1 MNALRKTAVSLVLGL
16 SISGRAFAGIP
27 VIDATSIV
35 QQIQQVIAW
44 GQQYGQ
50 MVETI
55 ANQVQEYT
63 QLVDTYTSMNGI
75 RNLAGLGSGLDMD
88 LRTYMPDG
96 FDEVLGLA
104 EGVGG
109 TYGSLSSS
117 VTAIKSAAHITDSVT
132 AGFEAGSPLEGIFN
146 GRQNQVALNR
156 GLGEASYKQ
165 ASDRIR
171 TIQQLMAKVDNASD
185 QKEVLDLQARIQAE
199 QAMLQNETIKLSAS
213 QQLAKA
219 QEDIANQ
226 QIHEL
231 RMAKSANPTRIAGW

>member
-1 MNALRKTAVSLVLGL
+1 MNALRKTVAALVLGL
-16 SISGRAFAGIP
+16 GISSRAFAGIP

-35 QQIQQVIAW
+35 QQVQQVIAW

-50 MVETI
+50 MATQI
-55 ANQVQEYT
+55 ANQVREYT
-63 QLVDTYTSMNGI
+63 QLVETYTSLNGI
-75 RNLAGLGSGLDMD
+75 RNMAGLGSGLDMD

-96 FDEVLGLA
+96 FDEVLDLA
-104 EGVGG
+104 GGVSGV
-109 TYGSLSSS
+109 YGDLSSS
-117 VTAIKSAAHITDSVT
+117 ITAIKSAAQITSSAT
-132 AGFEAGSPLEGIFN
+132 AGFELGSPLEGIFN
-146 GRQNQVALNR
+146 GRQNQMALNR
-156 GLGEASYKQ
+156 GLGEATYKQ

-171 TIQQLMAKVDNASD
+171 TIQQLMAKVDDATD
-185 QKEVLDLQARIQAE
+185 QKDVLDLQARIQAE

-231 RMAKSANPTRIAGW
+231 RMTKSANPTRIAGW